1 MAKEKLGTGEILSKF
16 FDDGAYTP
24 LLASGAVEV
33 AHGCA
38 GGQPV
43 YAVCQNGGP
52 LTVKDVDETLATAK
66 ENGLLDE
73 TSCDLDGQGALRIFY
88 QINDFGREMVDK
100 YL

>member
-1 MAKEKLGTGEILSKF
+1 MTANKTPLHYAILKLFMDGSEKHAGEIVETLRDEYAGYK
-16 FDDGAYTP
+16 
-24 LLASGAVEV
+24 LLT
-33 AHGCA
+33 
-38 GGQPV
+38 
-43 YAVCQNGGP
+43 
-52 LTVKDVDETLATAK
+52 LKDVDETLATAK

>member
-1 MAKEKLGTGEILSKF
+1 MTANK
-16 FDDGAYTP
+16 TP
-24 LLASGAVEV
+24 LHYAILKLFMDGSEKHASEIVE
-33 AHGCA
+33 ALRDEYA
-38 GGQPV
+38 G
-43 YAVCQNGGP
+43 YKL

-88 QINDFGREMVDK
+88 QINDFGREMVEK